1 MSDALAPLRSAPFR
15 WLVLASTINRVG
27 GSIAPIALA
36 FAVLDLTGSATSLGL
51 VVGARS
57 LANVIFLLIGG
68 VVADRLPRTVV
79 LVGSS
84 VASAVTQAVV
94 ALLIFQRV
102 DSVALLAALSALNG
116 TSSAFALPAS
126 AALIPQTVAPS
137 ERTRANALSRLG
149 INASGVLGTSMAGL
163 IVAVW
168 GSAWGIAIDAASF
181 AIAAGFFA
189 LVRIGTAPR
198 RSVSSSVLRDLAA
211 GWSEFV
217 SRTWLWVV
225 VAAFGVINAAEVGG
239 VAVLG
244 PVVADDTIGR
254 RAWGVVIA
262 AQAVG
267 YVVGGLFAVRLRM
280 RRLLLFGMVCMLP
293 EGLILLAL
301 AAHASLPV
309 LLAASFVG
317 GLGLEQFGVAW
328 QTSMHQHVP
337 GDVLAR
343 VSSYD
348 ALGSFIAIPLGEV
361 AAGPASHA
369 IGTRGALLA
378 ATALVLL
385 ATLATLASRSV
396 RTLANEDEMVQAT
409 AY

>member
-15 WLVLASTINRVG
+15 WLVLASTVNRIG

-57 LANVIFLLIGG
+57 LANVIFLLVGG
-68 VVADRLPRTVV
+68 VVADRLPRSIV

-94 ALLIFQRV
+94 AVLIFQRV

-137 ERTRANALSRLG
+137 ELTRANALSRLG

-168 GSAWGIAIDAASF
+168 GSAWGIAVDASSF
-181 AIAAGFFA
+181 AVAAVFFA
-189 LVRIGTAPR
+189 LVRIGPAPR
-198 RSVSSSVLRDLAA
+198 RSAQSSVLRDLAT

-254 RAWGVVIA
+254 RAWGVVLA

-293 EGLILLAL
+293 EALILLAL
-301 AAHASLPV
+301 AAHAGLPV
-309 LLAASFVG
+309 LLAASFIG

-337 GDVLAR
+337 DDVLAR

-378 ATALVLL
+378 ASGLVLL

-396 RTLANEDEMVQAT
+396 RTLTNEDERAQSSV
-409 AY
+409 